1 MIRFSFSSLY
11 MAILF
16 SNLLI
21 LLLYLVFRR
30 RKLLASIGLPSLTAV
45 LCIAILRM
53 VFPIELLFLSR
64 NIYLPEVLSCCISF
78 LLHPC
83 FFGGRFSIWSFLKVI
98 WGTGIVISLFLYV
111 KRERAFAKYLR
122 ISVREL
128 PDSSDAIRILREIQQ
143 EIPQTQRIQ
152 LRTLSGLPSPS
163 IYGFFRPCI
172 LLPEELS
179 LDQEQLGFIL
189 RHEVTHFVHH
199 DLYKKL
205 GMQLLCILYW
215 WNPLCHN
222 LLRQV
227 DAVLEMQVDQKI
239 ALQPEQKLNYLNC
252 LLKIARQPDR
262 SLCTASMISFCDS
275 PYSPLRQRVD
285 MLIHEEETGYSKRQK
300 HCLLL
305 ALILLFLLSYVYIFE
320 ASSISN
326 EEAAGSVEPTA
337 ENSYFIKREDGQ
349 YDFYLNGKYTGI
361 ADSLEYYPDDIP
373 IYER

>member
-21 LLLYLVFRR
+21 LLLYLVFRSR
-30 RKLLASIGLPSLTAV
+30 RLLVSIGLPSLTAV

-83 FFGGRFSIWSFLKVI
+83 FFGERFSIWSFLKVI

-239 ALQPEQKLNYLNC
+239 ALQPEQKLNYLSC
-252 LLKIARQPDR
+252 LLKIARQTDR

-320 ASSISN
+320 ASSPPTVDI
-326 EEAAGSVEPTA
+326 EDSVEPTA
-337 ENSYFIKREDGQ
+337 ENSYFIKNEDGL
-349 YDFYLNGKYTGI
+349 YDFYLNGTYIETT
-361 ADSLEYYPDDIP
+361 DSLLYYPDDIP